1 MEEEQEMQEESLL
14 LAVELDVD
22 FVAIALQEEQLQVK
36 IEKKSHH
43 GLVLALQKTEKK
55 IVQTL
60 KLLEKK

>member
-1 MEEEQEMQEESLL
+1 MQEESLF

-36 IEKKSHH
+36 IEKKFHH
-43 GLVLALQKTEKK
+43 GLVLALQKIEKK
-55 IVQTL
+55 TVLIQ